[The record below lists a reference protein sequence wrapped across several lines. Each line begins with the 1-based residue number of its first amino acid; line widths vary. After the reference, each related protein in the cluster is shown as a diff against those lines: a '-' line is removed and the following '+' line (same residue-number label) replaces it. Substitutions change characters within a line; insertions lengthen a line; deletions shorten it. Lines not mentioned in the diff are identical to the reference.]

1 MTGRHR
7 VDVTASVSVR
17 YIVDVQPARSPVADI
32 VGRSVG
38 ECEPWSIRNARRNS
52 RGAHRVPSVTLDHL
66 VAQYGIEQIDLLK
79 VNIEGGEQQAFAG
92 MLQTIDL
99 VRNVAVSCHD
109 FIGSP
114 TSLSSA
120 SS

>member
-1 MTGRHR
+1 M
-7 VDVTASVSVR
+7 VDEERS
-17 YIVDVQPARSPVADI
+17 DELAR
-32 VGRSVG
+32 G
-38 ECEPWSIRNARRNS
+38 
-52 RGAHRVPSVTLDHL
+52 HRVPSVTLDHL
-66 VAQYGIEQIDLLK
+66 LAQYGIEQIDLLK
-79 VNIEGGEQQAFAG
+79 VNIEGSEQQAFAG
-92 MLQTIDL
+92 MLQTINL